1 VQRAP
6 IWGVAVQFRILGPLE
21 VLGDDGQPLVLG
33 GAKQRALL
41 AVLLLHAGAVVST
54 DRLIDEL
61 WGEDPPVTARGVLQ
75 VYVANLRKV
84 LEPNRAR
91 RAAGGVLRTQ
101 PPGYLIEPDP
111 EQLDLARF
119 ERLTTEGRAGLA
131 AGDPAQAARL
141 LRDAVGLWRGPA
153 LADLAL
159 EPFAQVEITRL
170 EEQRLAALED
180 RVDADLACG
189 HHTQLIGELEALA
202 TAHPLRERLR
212 GQLLLALYRSGRQA
226 EALGAYQ
233 QTRETLADELGI
245 DPSRQLQE
253 LQRAILVQDPALDWV
268 SPAGLPEPVNLTVP
282 AAAAIVPVSATTPEP
297 ASEAFL
303 EPPSPDQPVE
313 VRRTVTV
320 LCLGISATRHGE
332 ELDPE
337 PLRDLETGYLPEL
350 RAVLERH
357 GGTIQGLRGQAPTA
371 IFGYPLLHE
380 NDPLRAVRA
389 AAEAREAVRRV
400 SAELTSTWEITLVV
414 SAGLQTGEVVITQGD
429 DGRPLLAGATP
440 SLARQ
445 LEHAAAPGE
454 VLLGAATYGLVRD
467 AVRVE
472 AGAPVAVRGR
482 GEPLAAW
489 RLLTVHPHTSGHARR
504 LDTPMVGRARELSLL
519 DAAFQR
525 SLADRACQLVTVL
538 GLAGVGKSRLAAELL
553 TRAAATRPLVLGGRC
568 LDYGEGITF
577 WPIGELVR
585 QAAGVTDADTN
596 DQARAKLAG
605 LLAGEAQATLLTER
619 VAALVGLVGASMP
632 AEELNWAL
640 RRLLEVLARHQ
651 PLIVVLDDLHWA
663 EPALLDLVDYLADGV
678 RDAPLLLVCL
688 ARPELLDARP
698 GWGGGKLNA
707 TAILLEPLGEA
718 ECSQLVDYLLAGPGA
733 EPVRARITA
742 AAEGNPLYVEE
753 LVAMLIDDGLLTH
766 ANGQWTTTG
775 ELDSIPVPP
784 TTSALLAARLDR
796 LADEERTVIE
806 RASVVGQV
814 FYRAAVV
821 ELAPG
826 PVRLAVPA
834 HLLALVRKQLLRP
847 DPAGLAGDDAFRFRH
862 LLIRDA
868 AYQALSKRE
877 RARLHERFADWL
889 EHTVGERIG
898 EYEEII
904 GYHLEEACRY
914 RAELGPVDDRTQT
927 LAGRAAERL
936 GRAGMRAAARGDM
949 AAAVGLLTRAREL
962 AWSET
967 PLWVEVT
974 AALGGVLLDVERMPD
989 AKSLLTQAV
998 GEAAARGDR
1007 RVEAGARLDLAF
1019 LQLLADPGQETS
1031 AVQEKAERAIAAF
1044 EALGDDAGL
1053 ARACYLLALAHARLG
1068 EVAGVREAG
1077 ARALTHARRAGDFRQ
1092 WGQAAV
1098 YFGGALL
1105 SDATPLDEVIQR
1117 FEALQTEAEAN
1128 PFATAGILLLRVRAE
1143 AMRGR
1148 FAPARALLADARG
1161 IIEELGLRLYQGYI
1175 AANYAAPVESLAGD
1189 FAVAEQ
1195 ASRFGHEVSAVF
1207 GDRLNSL
1214 SAAVGV
1220 ADALVAQDRFDEA
1233 LAWTDKASEAASSGE
1248 LALSVWWRCVRAKA
1262 LAGLG
1267 RGEHARELATGAL
1280 RLAESTDDLWL
1291 RADSLAD
1298 LAEVLRLTGRPREAG
1313 PLAEQALRLH
1323 ERKGS
1328 TALADRVRVLLAKL
1342 SDSA

>member
-1 VQRAP
+1 
-6 IWGVAVQFRILGPLE
+6 VQFRILGPLE
-21 VLGDDGQPLVLG
+21 VLDDHGRPLALG

-41 AVLLLHAGAVVST
+41 AVLLLHAGQVVSA
-54 DRLIDEL
+54 DRLIDAL
-61 WGEDPPVTARGVLQ
+61 WGEDPPETARSVLQ

-84 LEPNRAR
+84 LEPTRPKR
-91 RAAGGVLRTQ
+91 TSSSLLRTQ
-101 PPGYLIEPDP
+101 PPGYLLNLDGHA
-111 EQLDLARF
+111 LDLDRF
-119 ERLTTEGRAGLA
+119 ERLAAEGRAALA
-131 AGDPAQAARL
+131 AGDPAQTARL
-141 LRDAVGLWRGPA
+141 LREAVELWRGPA

-159 EPFAQVEITRL
+159 EPFAQAAVIRL
-170 EEQRLAALED
+170 EEQRLGALED
-180 RVDADLACG
+180 RIDADLACG
-189 HHTQLIGELEALA
+189 GDTKLVGELEALV

-212 GQLLLALYRSGRQA
+212 GQLLLAFYRSGRQA
-226 EALGAYQ
+226 EALAAYQ
-233 QTRETLADELGI
+233 QTRQTLADELGI
-245 DPSRQLQE
+245 DPSPPLQQ
-253 LQRAILVQDPALDWV
+253 LQRAILTQDPALDWA
-268 SPAGLPEPVNLTVP
+268 PPGLEEPVRLTVP
-282 AAAAIVPVSATTPEP
+282 AAPAMVTASTATTPEP
-297 ASEAFL
+297 ASEEL
-303 EPPSPDQPVE
+303 LDPPLRDQPIE
-313 VRRTVTV
+313 MRRTITV
-320 LCLGISATRHGE
+320 LCLGISATRHGK

-337 PLRDLETGYLPEL
+337 LLRDLETSYLSEL

-357 GGTIQGLRGQAPTA
+357 GGTIQGLRGQAPTV
-371 IFGYPLLHE
+371 IFGYPVLHE

-389 AAEAREAVRRV
+389 ATEAREAVRRA
-400 SAELTSTWEITLVV
+400 SAEFASTWKITLAV

-429 DGRPLLAGATP
+429 DGRPLLTGATP
-440 SLARQ
+440 RLARQ
-445 LEHAAAPGE
+445 LEQSAAPGE
-454 VLLGAATYGLVRD
+454 VLLGTTTYGLVRD
-467 AVRVE
+467 AVRIE
-472 AGAPVAVRGR
+472 AGAPLAVRGR

-504 LDTPMVGRARELSLL
+504 LDIPMVGRVRELSLL

-553 TRAAATRPLVLGGRC
+553 TQAAATRPLVLSGRC
-568 LDYGEGITF
+568 LDYGEGTTF

-596 DQARAKLAG
+596 DQVRAKLAG
-605 LLAGEAQATLLTER
+605 LLVGDAQAMLLTER
-619 VAALVGLVGASMP
+619 VAALIGLVEASAP

-640 RRLLEVLARHQ
+640 RRLLEALARHQ

-663 EPALLDLVDYLADGV
+663 EPALLDLVDYLADWV
-678 RDAPLLLVCL
+678 RNAPLLLVCL

-707 TAILLEPLGEA
+707 TSILLEPLGGA
-718 ECSQLVDYLLAGPGA
+718 ECSQLVDHLLAGPGA

-753 LVAMLIDDGLLTH
+753 LVAMLIEDGLLTH
-766 ANGQWTTTG
+766 ADGQWITTG
-775 ELDSIPVPP
+775 ALDSIPVPP

-814 FYRAAVV
+814 FYRGAVV

-826 PVRLAVPA
+826 PVRPAVPA
-834 HLLALVRKQLLRP
+834 HLLTLVRKQLVRP

-877 RARLHERFADWL
+877 RARLHERFAGWL

-904 GYHLEEACRY
+904 GYHLEEAHRY
-914 RAELGPVDDRTQT
+914 RAELGPVDDRSQT
-927 LAGRAAERL
+927 LATHAAEHL
-936 GRAGMRAAARGDM
+936 GRAGHRAVARGDM

-962 AWSET
+962 ASSGT
-967 PLWVEVT
+967 PLWVELT
-974 AALGGVLLDVERMPD
+974 AALGGALLDVERMSD
-989 AKSLLTQAV
+989 AEKLLTQAV
-998 GEAAARGDR
+998 QEAAARGAR
-1007 RVEAGARLDLAF
+1007 RVEARARLDLAF
-1019 LQLLADPGQETS
+1019 LQLLANPGQETG
-1031 AVQEKAERAIAAF
+1031 AVREEAELAIAAF

-1053 ARACYLLALAHARLG
+1053 ARAWYLLALVHARLG
-1068 EVAGVREAG
+1068 EVAGLREAA
-1077 ARALTHARRAGDFRQ
+1077 ARALTHARRTKDFRQ
-1092 WGQAAV
+1092 WGQTVV

-1105 SDATPLDEVIQR
+1105 NDATPLDEVIQR
-1117 FEALQTEAEAN
+1117 FEALQVEAEAN
-1128 PFATAGILLLRVRAE
+1128 PFATAGILLLRARAD

-1148 FAPARALLADARG
+1148 FAPARALLADARNL
-1161 IIEELGLRLYQGYI
+1161 IEELGLRLYEGYI
-1175 AANYAAPVESLAGD
+1175 AANYVAPIESLAGD

-1195 ASRFGHEVSAVF
+1195 ASRLGYELSAAF

-1214 SAAVGV
+1214 GAGVGV
-1220 ADALVAQDRFDEA
+1220 AEALVAQGRFDEA
-1233 LAWTDKASEAASSGE
+1233 LAWTEKAGEAALSTE

-1262 LAGLG
+1262 LAGVG

-1280 RLAESTDDLWL
+1280 QLAERTDDLSL
-1291 RADSLAD
+1291 RADSLVD
-1298 LAEVLRLTGRPREAG
+1298 LAEVLRLTGRPREAE

-1342 SDSA
+1342 SASA